1 MQRVVLVITGSIAAT
16 KCPDLIRGLRE
27 KGIGVTCVLT
37 EGGQQFVSIE
47 QCAEA
52 SGNKVYRAL
61 FGAGDTAMDHIRLS
75 RENDLVVIV
84 PASANFLAK
93 MVHGFADDLATAL
106 LLASDKPVMVAP
118 AMNVKMWQHPATQ
131 RNVRQLKKDGVAF
144 CGPAKGALACGEE
157 GEGRMVEPADIIH
170 EIEKFLKGE
179 GDRRAPKQS
188 QALAGRK
195 AVVTSGPTR
204 EGIDPVRYLSNYS
217 SGKQGHAIA
226 EALRDAGAEVTLVS
240 GPTQMPDPE
249 GITIIQVE
257 SAREML
263 DAVMASLPADI
274 AVCTA
279 AVADWTVAHFSEE
292 KIKKSGDTKDFT
304 LVFAEN
310 PDILTELGKHKKH
323 RPKLVIGFAA
333 ESEHVVENARVK
345 LERKG
350 CDWIL
355 ANDISGRKVFSS
367 NENTVHL
374 ISKDTQEDWPKL
386 SKGEVGERLV
396 AKMAEFFAGD
406 KQNKLRVTA

>member
-1 MQRVVLVITGSIAAT
+1 
-16 KCPDLIRGLRE
+16 
-27 KGIGVTCVLT
+27 
-37 EGGQQFVSIE
+37 
-47 QCAEA
+47 
-52 SGNKVYRAL
+52 
-61 FGAGDTAMDHIRLS
+61 MDHIRLS
-75 RENDLVVIV
+75 RENDLIAVV
-84 PASANFLAK
+84 PASANFLSK
-93 MVHGFADDLATAL
+93 MVHGAADDLASAL
-106 LLASDKPVMVAP
+106 ILASDKPVVVAP
-118 AMNVKMWQHPATQ
+118 AMNVKMWEHPATQ

-144 CGPAKGALACGEE
+144 VGPAKGALACGEE
-157 GEGRMVEPADIIH
+157 GEGRMVEPAGIAN
-170 EIEKFLKGE
+170 EIEKFLIG
-179 GDRRAPKQS
+179 GGNRRNSDLP
-188 QALAGRK
+188 LAGRK
-195 AVVTSGPTR
+195 ALVTSGPTR

-226 EALRDAGAEVTLVS
+226 EALRDAGASVTLVS
-240 GPTQMPDPE
+240 GPTNLPDPE
-249 GITIIQVE
+249 GVRIVHVE

-263 DAVMASLPADI
+263 DAAMASLPADV

-292 KIKKSGDTKDFT
+292 KIKKSGGGEDFT

-310 PDILTELGKHKKH
+310 PDILMELGKHKKH

-374 ISKDTQEDWPKL
+374 VTHEAQEDWPKL
-386 SKGEVGERLV
+386 TKQEVGERLAAKV
-396 AKMAEFFAGD
+396 AEYFAGREPS
-406 KQNKLRVTA
+406 KLRVIG